1 MIAILQDRTKY
12 CSVKRGCSLCPF
24 GLSLAK
30 DTNPRRFFLRV
41 RRWFDK
47 LTANGAEVSRTYRY
61 LTFCYALHAHPI
73 SRESPRT
80 SNTILDSHVH
90 GSRKKSEWMHL
101 ELAEITVYRP
111 NGATTTAPPGPI
123 ARIRVETWQALLRA
137 AGRSRVTTQHA
148 PCSRRIWPGSGIIY
162 AVVKTK
168 LIDRIAHE

>member
-1 MIAILQDRTKY
+1 MQGVFSSASDGGSTRSPRTEL
-12 CSVKRGCSLCPF
+12 RFRELT
-24 GLSLAK
+24 
-30 DTNPRRFFLRV
+30 DTWL
-41 RRWFDK
+41 
-47 LTANGAEVSRTYRY
+47 
-61 LTFCYALHAHPI
+61 FCYVLHAHPI

-123 ARIRVETWQALLRA
+123 ARIQVETWQALLRA

-168 LIDRIAHE
+168 PIDRIAHE